1 MRRDHTLNLKFLYG
15 SNRVGV
21 VPPITSLP
29 FAGWTRSLI
38 PGVFF
43 VAFLSLPIGL
53 LLMSAP
59 PTQLLYGQVRRQ
71 SRGRIE
77 PVHLC
82 TVLRDATASVLQCR
96 ALCSGWCTEACP
108 KSPAAFSLTRQR
120 RARSARHT
128 RSGVSGNSRS
138 LSPVSR
144 ASALATAGLTGIRL
158 PSPAPLAPK
167 GPLPSAFSTKRHSSA
182 GGASSARGT
191 RYASSVPFRR

>member
-29 FAGWTRSLI
+29 FGGWTRSLI

-59 PTQLLYGQVRRQ
+59 PTHGQVRRQ
-71 SRGRIE
+71 SRGSIE
-77 PVHLC
+77 PVHFC

-96 ALCSGWCTEACP
+96 ALCNGWYT
-108 KSPAAFSLTRQR
+108 
-120 RARSARHT
+120 
-128 RSGVSGNSRS
+128 
-138 LSPVSR
+138 
-144 ASALATAGLTGIRL
+144 
-158 PSPAPLAPK
+158 
-167 GPLPSAFSTKRHSSA
+167 
-182 GGASSARGT
+182 
-191 RYASSVPFRR
+191 